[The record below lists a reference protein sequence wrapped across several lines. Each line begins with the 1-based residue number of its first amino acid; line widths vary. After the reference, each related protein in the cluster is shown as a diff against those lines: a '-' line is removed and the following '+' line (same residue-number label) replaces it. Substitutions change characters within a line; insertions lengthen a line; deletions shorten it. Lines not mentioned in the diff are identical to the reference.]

1 VRRLLAFFPAA
12 GYALAIGGG
21 ALAFLVVLAE
31 SRGVSRQVGEP
42 IGRIAIAALI
52 VGIVLYSIG
61 VAVAAA
67 IDPAGFFY
75 VRMKP
80 WAQNGPVWAR
90 ALFAASL
97 AGLLIAVAHYR
108 LSPGTGSALWI
119 ALAGAIAIISA
130 TGVRRRT
137 G

>member
-31 SRGVSRQVGEP
+31 SWGVSKQVGEP
-42 IGRIAIAALI
+42 VVRVAFAALI
-52 VGIVLYSIG
+52 VGGILYFVG
-61 VAVAAA
+61 VGAAAA
-67 IDPAGFFY
+67 IDPAGFLT
-75 VRMKP
+75 VRVKP
-80 WAQNGPVWAR
+80 WVQNGPIWLR
-90 ALFAASL
+90 ALFATSL

-108 LSPGTGSALWI
+108 LSPGTGSAWWI

-130 TGVRRRT
+130 TALWRRT